1 MGRRGQIGA
10 HWNPPGIARL
20 GQITDQISGGEVP
33 AGEEPHPNTG
43 TGRRKGFFADQRVE
57 DRRAGVR
64 FGPHAGQTG
73 GAPKADGVGGH
84 SCGEVAAAIVTA
96 TVTRE
101 VSRGETLVD
110 AILRSHSEVLKEI
123 AASASNTRMGSTVVA
138 LSMLDNNYTVAWIG
152 DSRAYLWD
160 GRELQQLSRDHS
172 HVRDLVDRGVLSH
185 EDIGS
190 HPDRHALTQSIGVS
204 SDMKLEPGQQR
215 GQLAAGPQ
223 ILLCSDGLTDEL
235 TDSEIAEQLRCYSSA
250 QGQVDAL
257 VNAALEAGGR
267 DNVTVVVVG
276 APAESGEPL
285 KNTEVKAGHR
295 NSWLLPAL
303 VVIVIALGLLVLN

>member
-1 MGRRGQIGA
+1 LRRNGNEDCYA
-10 HWNPPGIARL
+10 ADARL
-20 GQITDQISGGEVP
+20 GLWLV
-33 AGEEPHPNTG
+33 
-43 TGRRKGFFADQRVE
+43 
-57 DRRAGVR
+57 
-64 FGPHAGQTG
+64 
-73 GAPKADGVGGH
+73 ADGVGGYA
-84 SCGEVAAAIVTA
+84 CGEVAAAIVTA

-101 VSRGETLVD
+101 MSRGETLVD
-110 AILRSHSEVLKEI
+110 AILQSHSEVLKEI
-123 AASASNTRMGSTVVA
+123 AASAGNTRMGSTVVA

-185 EDIGS
+185 EDMGS

-215 GQLAAGPQ
+215 GQLAAGQQ
-223 ILLCSDGLTDEL
+223 ILLCSDGLTTEL

-250 QGQVDAL
+250 QDQVDAL

-276 APAESGEPL
+276 APADSGEPL
-285 KNTEVKAGHR
+285 KNTEVEAGQR

>member
-1 MGRRGQIGA
+1 LRRNGNEDCYA
-10 HWNPPGIARL
+10 ADATL
-20 GQITDQISGGEVP
+20 GLWLV
-33 AGEEPHPNTG
+33 
-43 TGRRKGFFADQRVE
+43 
-57 DRRAGVR
+57 
-64 FGPHAGQTG
+64 
-73 GAPKADGVGGH
+73 ADGIGGH

-101 VSRGETLVD
+101 VSRGETLVN
-110 AILRSHSEVLKEI
+110 AILQSHSEVLKEI
-123 AASASNTRMGSTVVA
+123 AASASDTRMGSTVVA
-138 LSMLDNNYTVAWIG
+138 LSMLDDNYTVAWTG

-172 HVRDLVDRGVLSH
+172 HVRDLVDQGMLSLA
-185 EDIGS
+185 DIDS

-215 GQLAAGPQ
+215 GQLAAGQQ

-235 TDSEIAEQLRCYSSA
+235 TDSEIAQQLGCHSSV

-257 VNAALEAGGR
+257 VNAALEAGGA

-276 APAESGEPL
+276 APADSGEPL
-285 KNTEVKAGHR
+285 KNTGAETGRR
-295 NSWLLPAL
+295 NSWLLPTL
-303 VVIVIALGLLVLN
+303 VVIVIALGVLVFI